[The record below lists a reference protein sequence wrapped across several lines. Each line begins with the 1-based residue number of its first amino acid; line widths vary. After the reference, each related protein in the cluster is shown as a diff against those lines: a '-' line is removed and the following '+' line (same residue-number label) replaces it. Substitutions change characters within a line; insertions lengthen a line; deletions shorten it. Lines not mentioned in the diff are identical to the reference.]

1 MNNVMRKDRGDLS
14 VDVYLCRTFKRE
26 GLLNRNISFILTHR
40 SLAQVPIQQS
50 VQQTIPRRTG
60 KYEEMFNEAV
70 DKTLNR
76 VFGGTATGIIYSHL
90 ENNYSIRRNEVA
102 TKLESFSTAMEDYLK
117 SGATVVKKEILESF
131 YSGLGLFQLV
141 DLERKTEFVEHIRTL
156 IPH

>member
-1 MNNVMRKDRGDLS
+1 MS
-14 VDVYLCRTFKRE
+14 LCWTFKRE
-26 GLLNRNISFILTHR
+26 ALLNRNISLILTHR
-40 SLAQVPIQQS
+40 KLSQMPIQQS
-50 VQQTIPRRTG
+50 FQQTLPRRTD

-76 VFGGTATGIIYSHL
+76 VFGGTATDIIYSHL

-102 TKLESFSTAMEDYLK
+102 TKLESFNTAMEDYLK